1 MSIMLT
7 SMIVEQF
14 LSLWEPE
21 RATLPISTTY
31 SLKTSLIEI
40 AFLVGLP
47 RTMLKGLGDPLVA
60 LVLCHMPR
68 KTTTNLSPIPKE
80 NA

>member
-1 MSIMLT
+1 MLA

-21 RATLPISTTY
+21 RATLPIAATY

-40 AFLVGLP
+40 SFLAGLP
-47 RTMLKGLGDPLVA
+47 RTMLKSLGDPLVA
-60 LVLCHMPR
+60 LLLCHIPR
-68 KTTTNLSPIPKE
+68 KTTTNLSPISKE